1 MFVISRKAYRFTRP
15 NTKAHDLIAS
25 LTKEQAN
32 KLSADEKMYCDVRG
46 GSVPGAWGEP
56 TLIPDWAAEDGMFK
70 AAQANR
76 NLIIVPEGELNPE
89 KVIPQVNQDK
99 AAIASTLAAAASSLN
114 PPLAN
119 TKAGDIS
126 LGGEVVDKD
135 NLAPADDTAELVAPS
150 GGKKSRSK

>member
-1 MFVISRKAYRFTRP
+1 MFVISRKAYRFNRP

-25 LTKEQAN
+25 LTKEQTQ

-76 NLIIVPEGELNPE
+76 NLIIVPENELNPE

-99 AAIASTLAAAASSLN
+99 AAIASTLAAAAVIADPNL
-114 PPLAN
+114 
-119 TKAGDIS
+119 S
-126 LGGEVVDKD
+126 LGGQIVDKD
-135 NLAPADDTAELVAPS
+135 NLADEEKSEPVAAVR
-150 GGKKSRSK
+150 GKGKSK